1 MNLYWISLI
10 GGSAV
15 VFALRFTGHLV
26 PEKYLANPRVLRINN
41 LIPVALMSA
50 LVAVETFTKHGALI
64 IDQRVAGLA
73 VAVIALLLRAP
84 FALVVVSAAAASAI
98 IFRFF

>member
-15 VFALRFTGHLV
+15 VFALRLTGHLV